1 MNMGNEIIY
10 SVLKYIDND
19 KDAYIYSTIVNIDD
33 MNESFNYYQ
42 LTIQDNI
49 PTITDIENPIEILK
63 SIKTK
68 AIDVKEDSF
77 QYMRFL
83 AYKKLAEENIIKK
96 MN

>member
-1 MNMGNEIIY
+1 MNNEIIY

-33 MNESFNYYQ
+33 MKESYNYYQ

-49 PTITDIENPIEILK
+49 PTITEVENPIETLK
-63 SIKTK
+63 NINTK

-83 AYKKLAEENIIKK
+83 AYKKLAEDNYKRK